1 MTATTS
7 LTASAVSTF
16 DEAIGFTVQQHL
28 FATRM
33 TRASLGEILDV
44 PGPSISNRL
53 RGKIKWTGED
63 LVRTADAFGVNI
75 ADLCP
80 TRTADGSWIPA
91 AYVPGQQKAPAPAG
105 AGAPSLVAGTGFE
118 PATSG
123 L

>member
-1 MTATTS
+1 MTTTAYT
-7 LTASAVSTF
+7 TANAVSTF
-16 DEAIGFTVQQHL
+16 DEAIGFTVQQYL
-28 FATRM
+28 FAARM
-33 TRASLGEILDV
+33 TRASLGEVLDV

-63 LVRTADAFGVNI
+63 LVRTADAFGISI

-80 TRTADGSWIPA
+80 TRAANGSWVPA
-91 AYVPGQQKAPAPAG
+91 PYVPGQQKAPAPVG
-105 AGAPSLVAGTGFE
+105 TGAPSLVAGTGFE